1 MSPES
6 ARPSGVDVAIVGG
19 GAAGVLVATR
29 LLADPACRL
38 RIAIVE
44 PAVELARG
52 AAYATGQPAH
62 LLNVTAGRMSAFAED
77 PGHFVRFLSGGDA
90 GAADALSSSFAP
102 RREYGR
108 YLRETLH
115 AQPRHPALQWLREQV
130 TDIER
135 RAGCNLLTLASG
147 ATLVARAVVL
157 AVGNT
162 PRRIP
167 AARLHGAVRLADA
180 WDYEGVAAIPADAD
194 VCIIGSGLSM
204 VDAVLSL
211 VHGGHRG
218 RIRVLS
224 RHGLMPL
231 AHAGSGGA
239 DNAPVDALLAL
250 GLRDRLRLV
259 RAWTRAAD
267 AAGEPWQWVF
277 DRLRPHGQAL
287 WRSLTHVEQQR
298 FLRHLVRYW
307 DIHRHRIAPQVAQAL
322 EALRAGDQLDVLA
335 GRLQSVEAGGDGGI
349 TVRYRPRH
357 GDGECTIR
365 ADWLVNATGVETHI
379 DLRPDT
385 LMGALR
391 MRGRV
396 LPGPHGIGIASE
408 EPGRV
413 IDARGQPDP
422 TLLVLGAMRI
432 GTLWESLAIPELRG
446 QAQALAECLRA
457 MLEEPVD
464 SPA

>member
-1 MSPES
+1 M
-6 ARPSGVDVAIVGG
+6 
-19 GAAGVLVATR
+19 
-29 LLADPACRL
+29 
-38 RIAIVE
+38 
-44 PAVELARG
+44 
-52 AAYATGQPAH
+52 
-62 LLNVTAGRMSAFAED
+62 
-77 PGHFVRFLSGGDA
+77 
-90 GAADALSSSFAP
+90 
-102 RREYGR
+102 
-108 YLRETLH
+108 
-115 AQPRHPALQWLREQV
+115 
-130 TDIER
+130 
-135 RAGCNLLTLASG
+135 
-147 ATLVARAVVL
+147 
-157 AVGNT
+157 GN
-162 PRRIP
+162 
-167 AARLHGAVRLADA
+167 D
-180 WDYEGVAAIPADAD
+180 
-194 VCIIGSGLSM
+194 
-204 VDAVLSL
+204 
-211 VHGGHRG
+211 
-218 RIRVLS
+218 
-224 RHGLMPL
+224 
-231 AHAGSGGA
+231 A

-307 DIHRHRIAPQVAQAL
+307 DIHRHRIAPQVAHAL
-322 EALRAGDQLDVLA
+322 EALRASDRLEVLA

>member
-1 MSPES
+1 MR
-6 ARPSGVDVAIVGG
+6 AVGG
-19 GAAGVLVATR
+19 GPHG
-29 LLADPACRL
+29 P
-38 RIAIVE
+38 
-44 PAVELARG
+44 G
-52 AAYATGQPAH
+52 GQAQEKPDRWAQGP
-62 LLNVTAGRMSAFAED
+62 AGR
-77 PGHFVRFLSGGDA
+77 
-90 GAADALSSSFAP
+90 
-102 RREYGR
+102 
-108 YLRETLH
+108 
-115 AQPRHPALQWLREQV
+115 
-130 TDIER
+130 
-135 RAGCNLLTLASG
+135 
-147 ATLVARAVVL
+147 
-157 AVGNT
+157 
-162 PRRIP
+162 
-167 AARLHGAVRLADA
+167 
-180 WDYEGVAAIPADAD
+180 
-194 VCIIGSGLSM
+194 
-204 VDAVLSL
+204 
-211 VHGGHRG
+211 
-218 RIRVLS
+218 
-224 RHGLMPL
+224 
-231 AHAGSGGA
+231 
-239 DNAPVDALLAL
+239 
-250 GLRDRLRLV
+250 
-259 RAWTRAAD
+259 D

-307 DIHRHRIAPQVAQAL
+307 DIHRHRIAPQVAHAL
-322 EALRAGDQLDVLA
+322 EALRAGDRLEVLA
-335 GRLQSVEAGGDGGI
+335 GRLQSVEAGGDGGL

-379 DLRPDT
+379 DLQPDT

-422 TLLVLGAMRI
+422 TLVVLGAMRI

-457 MLEEPVD
+457 MLEETVD